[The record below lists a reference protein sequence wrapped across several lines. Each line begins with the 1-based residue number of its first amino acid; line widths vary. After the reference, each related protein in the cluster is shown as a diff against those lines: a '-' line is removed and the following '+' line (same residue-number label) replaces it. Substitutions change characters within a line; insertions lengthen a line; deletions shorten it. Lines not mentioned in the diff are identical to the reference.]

1 MTLTLEQKARRAK
14 EILEDEV
21 MQEAIEATKQ
31 QYVAEWAL
39 TDFEDSQTRELK
51 FLQHRLLDEVFRKL
65 RSFVDDW
72 TITQNRQ
79 SNARDL

>member
-51 FLQHRLLDEVFRKL
+51 FLQHRLLDDVFRKL

>member
-39 TDFEDSQTRELK
+39 TDFGDSQTRELK
-51 FLQHRLLDEVFRKL
+51 FLQHRLLDDVFRKL